1 MPVGLDRQ
9 DGEECKGLRGWKNLK
24 ELFDLFKRKWAREF
38 LNWKRSAF
46 GWGIIQSAGCSPAA
60 GCFPFRKVA
69 MHHLVPMGWAAIFL
83 IASADGLSRAETP
96 TLSKKIEVARPSD
109 PAGWRNFQWGM
120 TKEQAQRLG
129 AQTFQDRE
137 GAERFGLP
145 EVELLPGENFW
156 VDLQFYSH
164 IKLASILIHLKTQG
178 ACGRDAYEALL
189 QDLRKKY
196 GPERESK
203 NLDYP
208 NAWFLSHVWIVE
220 TTKITLKQGCNK
232 PGSPTSSMPSTRL
245 RYEKRMTIELWNR

>member
-1 MPVGLDRQ
+1 
-9 DGEECKGLRGWKNLK
+9 
-24 ELFDLFKRKWAREF
+24 
-38 LNWKRSAF
+38 
-46 GWGIIQSAGCSPAA
+46 
-60 GCFPFRKVA
+60 
-69 MHHLVPMGWAAIFL
+69 MHNLVPMSWIAIFL
-83 IASADGLSRAETP
+83 IASADGLSTAETP
-96 TLSKKIEVARPSD
+96 TLSQKIEVSSASD

-137 GAERFGLP
+137 GVERFGLP
-145 EVELLPGENFW
+145 EVKLLPGKNFW
-156 VDLQFYSH
+156 VDLEFYSH

-178 ACGRDAYEALL
+178 ACGLDAYEALL

-208 NAWFLSHVWIVE
+208 NAWFLSHAWIVE